1 LFNESVPTAAHP
13 DDRNEQNEQQHCRSS
28 HPTDTE
34 GPESVATAAHPD
46 DRNEQNE
53 QQHCRSSHP
62 TDTEGP
68 ESVATAAH
76 ADDRHEQHTCRSPQS
91 SFHGHGGSVALRTVI
106 PSRQPCAA
114 AIRISLLSALVIP

>member
-1 LFNESVPTAAHP
+1 MFNESVP
-13 DDRNEQNEQQHCRSS
+13 
-28 HPTDTE
+28 
-34 GPESVATAAHPD
+34 TAAHPD

-91 SFHGHGGSVALRTVI
+91 SFHGHGGSVALRTII